1 MSQNQNEDS
10 QKPENPLVDT
20 VNDYIPTDV
29 IVDLKTGIY
38 NLFVSLVNN
47 LSIHYGA
54 VEAVK
59 QATSYIDTISDRFK
73 KTLPENQEK
82 QQ

>member
-10 QKPENPLVDT
+10 EKSKDILVDR
-20 VNDYIPTDV
+20 VSDYIPTDV

-38 NLFVSLVNN
+38 NLFISLINN

-54 VEAVK
+54 VESVK
-59 QATSYIDTISDRFK
+59 QATSYLDTISDRFK

-82 QQ
+82 QK

>member
-1 MSQNQNEDS
+1 MSQENNKD
-10 QKPENPLVDT
+10 QKNPTLVEEI
-20 VNDYIPTDV
+20 NDYTPTDV

-38 NLFVSLVNN
+38 NLFVSLLNN
-47 LSIHYGA
+47 LMIHYGP

-73 KTLPENQEK
+73 NTLPENQEK